1 MKLRDFKK
9 EVEYNVGDFV
19 EDCALFQTL
28 NPGKAEDKIS
38 AIVEDAVNLYNDLK
52 DKANFKADTKK
63 RTYFAKLRKEMAEK
77 TDELYARLSKIVE
90 ENRAEKK
97 EA

>member
-1 MKLRDFKK
+1 MNLRNFKK
-9 EVEYNVGDFV
+9 EIEYNIGDFI

-38 AIVEDAVNLYNDLK
+38 EIVEDAVDLYNDLK
-52 DKANFKADTKK
+52 DKANFKVDAAK
-63 RTYFAKLRKEMAEK
+63 RAYFFKLRKEMAEK

-90 ENRAEKK
+90 ENRAEAK
-97 EA
+97 A